1 MKIDESMLGTEPLE
15 IREEIPA
22 DELGLGEEAGLA
34 ISELS
39 FEGTASKFDRGI
51 RIAGTIRGSLTGP
64 CSRCLEAFDRELLI
78 SFRSDYIDSE
88 YFNESAEAEVGQDE
102 LDADVLPE
110 GPIDVAEVVREQIIL
125 AEPERQVCRPDCK
138 GLCGSCGANL
148 NLGECGCRDEAFD
161 PRWEALKKLKSEIK
175 DK

>member
-1 MKIDESMLGTEPLE
+1 MKIDESMLCIEPLK

-51 RIAGTIRGSLTGP
+51 RIAGTITGSLTGP

-110 GPIDVAEVVREQIIL
+110 GPIDLVEVVREQIIL
-125 AEPERQVCRPDCK
+125 AEPERQVCGPECK

-148 NLGECGCRDEAFD
+148 NLDECGCRDEAID
-161 PRWEALKKLKSEIK
+161 PRWEALKELKKELK